1 MPSSPRGTV
10 YGFEKEDVEQEKAL
24 GVLMAG
30 KCQPGNA
37 RAAESRAKVRVAR
50 HRKKEWAWNS
60 IRVTILERDREVS
73 DELMFNQ
80 IYLHEILDL
89 MPYMRG
95 EIMMI
100 LEEGDER
107 KINRVG
113 RFIREFL
120 AKRKGST
127 STP

>member
-1 MPSSPRGTV
+1 MPYFSRGTV

-30 KCQPGNA
+30 KCQPGNI

-50 HRKKEWAWNS
+50 HRKKERAWNS
-60 IRVTILERDREVS
+60 LRVTILEHDRAVS
-73 DELMFNQ
+73 DEVKMNQ

-89 MPYMRG
+89 MPYMRK
-95 EIMMI
+95 EVMAI

-127 STP
+127 PTP